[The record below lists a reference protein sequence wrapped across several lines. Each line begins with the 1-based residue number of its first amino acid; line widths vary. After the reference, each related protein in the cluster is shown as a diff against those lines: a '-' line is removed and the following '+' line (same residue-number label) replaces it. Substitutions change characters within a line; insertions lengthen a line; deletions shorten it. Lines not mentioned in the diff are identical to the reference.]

1 MTKKAKLPKAATP
14 AAVAGSK
21 IAAPAEGASPFRF
34 DDRRRPTINDVAR
47 LARVSKKTVSRVIND
62 SPFVKD
68 GTRERVDAVIKE
80 IGYTPDPM
88 ARGLASKRS
97 FLVGMIYD
105 QPNPQ
110 YVIDMQQG
118 ILDVIRGSGFELL
131 VHPCRRQSPDF
142 LPSVRHFVERQKLA
156 GVVLPPS
163 VSEDGDLIALLKE
176 FDCPYVRIA
185 SVLLDEPEHS
195 IVTHDS
201 EGAEQAAI
209 HLAELG
215 HTRIAHVS
223 GPDTF
228 RSAHERRAG
237 FVKGLKTNKLKLEKD
252 LDVKAAYTF
261 ASGVEAGRKLMA
273 IDAPPTAVFCGN
285 DEMAAGVCQAA
296 REAGREI
303 GKDISVV
310 GFDDSPIASRL
321 WPGLTTVIL
330 PIRQMGRMASIRL
343 LGDSVVGD
351 PPEEEMAGE
360 VRPKLVIRGSTAP
373 LRA

>member
-1 MTKKAKLPKAATP
+1 MTRKPKAAKP
-14 AAVAGSK
+14 ATAKLQFNG
-21 IAAPAEGASPFRF
+21 
-34 DDRRRPTINDVAR
+34 RRPTINDVAR
-47 LARVSKKTVSRVIND
+47 LSRVSKKTVSRVINL

-68 GTRERVDAVIKE
+68 KTRERVDAIIKE

-97 FLVGMIYD
+97 FLVGLIYD

-118 ILDVIRGSGFELL
+118 ILDVIRGSGFELV
-131 VHPCRRQSPDF
+131 VHPCRRQAPDF
-142 LPSVRHFVERQKLA
+142 LQNVRAFVERQKLA

-163 VSEDGDLIALLKE
+163 VSEDDELIKILQE

-185 SVLLDEPEHS
+185 SVPLDEPEHS
-195 IVTHDS
+195 IVTHDA
-201 EGAEQAAI
+201 EGAEQAAE

-237 FVKGLKTNKLKLEKD
+237 FVKGLKAHKLKLERE

-261 ASGVEAGRKLMA
+261 QSGVEAGRRLMELSS
-273 IDAPPTAVFCGN
+273 PPTAIFCGN
-285 DEMAAGVCQAA
+285 DEMAAGVCQAV

-303 GKDISVV
+303 AKHVSVV
-310 GFDDSPIASRL
+310 GFDDSPLASRL
-321 WPGLTTVIL
+321 WPALTSVLL
-330 PIRQMGRMASIRL
+330 PIRLMGRMASTRL
-343 LGDSVVGD
+343 LGDSLIGEP
-351 PPEEEMAGE
+351 PPEEALGE
-360 VRPKLVIRGSTAP
+360 VHPKLVVRGSTGPVREGARP
-373 LRA
+373 

>member
-1 MTKKAKLPKAATP
+1 MSRKPKRTAARRST
-14 AAVAGSK
+14 SDR
-21 IAAPAEGASPFRF
+21 AAPAPAALAEATFQLEE
-34 DDRRRPTINDVAR
+34 RRRPTINDVAR
-47 LARVSKKTVSRVIND
+47 LARVSKKTVSRVLNK

-68 GTRERVDAVIKE
+68 GTRERVDAVIAD

-97 FLVGMIYD
+97 YLVGMIYD

-110 YVIDMQQG
+110 YIIDMQQG

-131 VHPCRRQSPDF
+131 VHPCRRQAPDF
-142 LPSVRHFVERQKLA
+142 LASVRNFVERQKLA

-163 VSEDGDLIALLKE
+163 LSEDEGLIKLLVQHG
-176 FDCPYVRIA
+176 CPYVRIA
-185 SVLLDEPEHS
+185 SVLLDEPEYS

-201 EGAEQAAI
+201 EGGLQAAE
-209 HLAELG
+209 HLTALG

-237 FVKGLKTNKLKLEKD
+237 FVKGLKAAKLKLARE
-252 LDVKAAYTF
+252 LDIRAAYTF
-261 ASGVEAGRKLMA
+261 VSGVEAGSRLMA
-273 IDAPPTAVFCGN
+273 LSDPPTAIFCGN

-310 GFDDSPIASRL
+310 GYDDAPIASRL
-321 WPGLTTVIL
+321 WPGLTTVLL

-343 LGDSVVGD
+343 LGDAILGELAPEDAAGD
-351 PPEEEMAGE
+351 VHPRLI
-360 VRPKLVIRGSTAP
+360 VRSSTAKA
-373 LRA
+373 R

>member
-1 MTKKAKLPKAATP
+1 MTRKPQTRPRRAKAELPKF
-14 AAVAGSK
+14 
-21 IAAPAEGASPFRF
+21 EGK
-34 DDRRRPTINDVAR
+34 RPTINDVAR
-47 LARVSKKTVSRVIND
+47 LARVSKKTVSRIINK
-62 SPFVKD
+62 SPFVKEK
-68 GTRERVDAVIKE
+68 TRERVEALIKE
-80 IGYTPDPM
+80 LGYTPDPM

-97 FLVGMIYD
+97 FLVGLIYD

-131 VHPCRRQSPDF
+131 VHPCRRQAPDF
-142 LPSVRHFVERQKLA
+142 LQNVRSFVERQKLA

-163 VSEDGDLIALLKE
+163 VSEDDELVKVLKE

-185 SVLLDEPEHS
+185 SVPLDDAEHC
-195 IVTHDS
+195 IVTHDA

-237 FVKGLKTNKLKLEKD
+237 LVKGLKAHKLKLERD
-252 LDVKAAYTF
+252 LDIRAAYTF
-261 ASGVEAGRKLMA
+261 QSGVEAGRKLMDLA
-273 IDAPPTAVFCGN
+273 APPTAIFCGN
-285 DEMAAGVCQAA
+285 DEMAAGVCQAV

-303 GKDISVV
+303 GKHVSVI
-310 GFDDSPIASRL
+310 GFDDSPLASRL
-321 WPGLTTVIL
+321 WPALTTVVL
-330 PIRQMGRMASIRL
+330 PIRLMGRMASTRL
-343 LGDSVVGD
+343 LGASLIGE
-351 PPEEEMAGE
+351 PPAEETAGE
-360 VRPKLVIRGSTAP
+360 VHPKLVVRGSSGPA
-373 LRA
+373 RG

>member
-1 MTKKAKLPKAATP
+1 MPRKP
-14 AAVAGSK
+14 AAK
-21 IAAPAEGASPFRF
+21 TDAPFKVEPGK
-34 DDRRRPTINDVAR
+34 RPTINDVAR

-62 SPFVKD
+62 SPFVKEK
-68 GTRERVDAVIKE
+68 TREQVAAVIAD
-80 IGYTPDPM
+80 IGYTPDPL

-97 FLVGMIYD
+97 YLVGLIYD

-118 ILDVIRGSGFELL
+118 ILDVIRGSGFELV
-131 VHPCRRQSPDF
+131 VHPCRRQAPDF
-142 LPSVRHFVERQKLA
+142 LASVRNFVERQKLA

-163 VSEDGDLIALLKE
+163 VSEDDGLIKLLAQ

-195 IVTHDS
+195 IVTHDN
-201 EGAEQAAI
+201 EGAEEAAI

-237 FVKGLKTNKLKLEKD
+237 FARGLKSRKLKLEKE

-273 IDAPPTAVFCGN
+273 MDDPPTAVFCGN

-296 REAGREI
+296 REAGHEI
-303 GKDISVV
+303 GKDVSVC

-321 WPGLTTVIL
+321 WPGLTTVLL

-343 LGDSVVGD
+343 LGDALIGE
-351 PPEEEMAGE
+351 PAPEDAQGE
-360 VRPKLVIRGSTAP
+360 VRPKLVVRGSTAKA
-373 LRA
+373 R